1 MSLPTL
7 HIFSKPLSYY
17 HDVFSASLL
26 AEQDV
31 LLLTRD
37 ACYDQAAWR
46 KLSANRTCMLSVC
59 AQARGISAQDNIEP
73 LSDQQWV
80 LLVEQCHKTIT
91 W

>member
-17 HDVFSASLL
+17 HDVFSAGLL
-26 AEQDV
+26 AKQDV
-31 LLLTRD
+31 ILLTRD

-46 KLSANRTCMLSVC
+46 ALSTNRTCMLNVC
-59 AQARGISAQDNIEP
+59 ALARGISAQNNIEQ
-73 LSDQQWV
+73 LSDQQWIT
-80 LLVEQCHKTIT
+80 LVEQSNKTIT